1 MLNYAFI
8 FIYRYHHTMSYV
20 KNLYSYHLQHHY
32 YHRRHHDHHHH
43 HHHQYID
50 SFRERAKKSAI
61 DVMNIH
67 VLTPNPAYSRA
78 DGVNISKEAHAV
90 TTKTLV
96 VLETK
101 LNKVSSDIIV
111 MYE

>member
-1 MLNYAFI
+1 
-8 FIYRYHHTMSYV
+8 MSGSS
-20 KNLYSYHLQHHY
+20 SYHQHQHHLHY
-32 YHRRHHDHHHH
+32 YYIIITIIIIIVVIILSSI
-43 HHHQYID
+43 QSID

-101 LNKVSSDIIV
+101 LNKVSYAIV
-111 MYE
+111 IHE

>member
-1 MLNYAFI
+1 
-8 FIYRYHHTMSYV
+8 MS
-20 KNLYSYHLQHHY
+20 YSYHHQHRHHFHY
-32 YHRRHHDHHHH
+32 YYIIITIIIIIVVIISSSI
-43 HHHQYID
+43 QSID

-101 LNKVSSDIIV
+101 LNKVSYSIV
-111 MYE
+111 MHE

>member
-1 MLNYAFI
+1 MSGTHS
-8 FIYRYHHTMSYV
+8 YHHQ
-20 KNLYSYHLQHHY
+20 HQHHLHY
-32 YHRRHHDHHHH
+32 YYIIITVIIIIVVIIILSSIRF
-43 HHHQYID
+43 ID

-101 LNKVSSDIIV
+101 LNKVSYTIV

>member
-43 HHHQYID
+43 HHYID